1 MATGCDLPVVT
12 EGHVIPCKC
21 PCGVLYDVRVLFVY
35 GYSSV
40 SICGGA
46 TGSHVTGS
54 HVTGSHVTGSHVS
67 HMTGSD
73 ASHVHC
79 PQVYSAH
86 AQPEVVPYPP

>member
-46 TGSHVTGS
+46 TGSHV
-54 HVTGSHVTGSHVS
+54 S

-86 AQPEVVPYPP
+86 AQPEVVPHPP